1 MGMDPLR
8 EYSDGGC
15 SGGLLWPSGT
25 AVRGGGGTMQ
35 GQNGSKLAAE
45 IALDRNLPAEAV
57 QREHEVL
64 LPHLKWR
71 QDCRFAVRD
80 DLTG

>member
-1 MGMDPLR
+1 
-8 EYSDGGC
+8 
-15 SGGLLWPSGT
+15 
-25 AVRGGGGTMQ
+25 MQ

-57 QREHEVL
+57 QREHEML
-64 LPHLKWR
+64 LPRLKWR

>member
-1 MGMDPLR
+1 
-8 EYSDGGC
+8 
-15 SGGLLWPSGT
+15 
-25 AVRGGGGTMQ
+25 MQ

-57 QREHEVL
+57 QRENEVL

-80 DLTG
+80 DGTG

>member
-1 MGMDPLR
+1 MAIWD
-8 EYSDGGC
+8 C
-15 SGGLLWPSGT
+15 CK
-25 AVRGGGGTMQ
+25 GGGGTMQ

-45 IALDRNLPAEAV
+45 IALDRNLPTEAV
-57 QREHEVL
+57 QREHEML

-80 DLTG
+80 DLTGRAMPYGI